1 MVKIPKE
8 IILIKIDEL
17 KEYGKNARTHTAE
30 QVAQVAASIKEF
42 GFTNPVLIDENN
54 EIIAGHGRTA
64 SARSIGMTE
73 VPAIRLE
80 GLTDAQKRALRIAD
94 NKLAL
99 NSGWDNDLLSEELEV
114 LKFEDFNIDVVGFSS
129 EELDELLTEATKT
142 MTDTQIAEDTAPEV
156 DVVENMVQPGD
167 VWQLGKH
174 RLMCGDSTSV
184 EDVRTL
190 MDDDNADMWLTDPP
204 YNIDY
209 KGKGADKLRIK
220 NDNMSD
226 DAFYQ
231 LLARSYKAA
240 DAVLKP
246 GGAFYIWH
254 AATEGY
260 NFHKAAIDAGWK
272 VRQCLIWEKNAI
284 ALGRQDYQWKHEPC
298 LYGWKDGASHHW
310 YSDRKQTTILNFEKP
325 CKNAEHPTMKPV
337 ALFAYLV
344 ENSSQPGDV
353 VLDSFG
359 GSGTTLIACEQL
371 GRRCNMMELDP
382 RYCSVIIARYEQ
394 LTGEKAIKIN

>member
-42 GFTNPVLIDENN
+42 GFTNPVLIDESN

-99 NSGWDNDLLSEELEV
+99 NSGWDNDLLSEELEA

-129 EELDELLTEATKT
+129 EELDELLTEATQT

-156 DVVENMVQPGD
+156 DAVENMVQPGD

-204 YNIDY
+204 YNMAY
-209 KGKGADKLRIK
+209 EGKTADKLRIK

-254 AATEGY
+254 AGLEGY

-310 YSDRKQTTILNFEKP
+310 YSDRKQTTILNFDKP

-337 ALFAYLV
+337 ALFAYLI

>member
-42 GFTNPVLIDENN
+42 GFTNPVLIDESN

-99 NSGWDNDLLSEELEV
+99 NSGWDNDLLSEELEA

-129 EELDELLTEATKT
+129 EELDELLTEATQT

-156 DVVENMVQPGD
+156 DAVENMVQPGD

-204 YNIDY
+204 YNMAY
-209 KGKGADKLRIK
+209 EGKTADKLRIK

-254 AATEGY
+254 AGLEGY

-298 LYGWKDGASHHW
+298 LYGWKDGALHHW
-310 YSDRKQTTILNFEKP
+310 YSDRKQTTILNFDKP

-337 ALFAYLV
+337 ALFAYLI